1 MMIDDD
7 AVMTTKR
14 KDICTG
20 GEQEVMMMTMMVM
33 MTTYLLLLV
42 KSELFIFL
50 PITPPPFTAPIDDPV
65 ELADVPVELDMTPEL
80 RALSSCDQSTV
91 GATTP

>member
-1 MMIDDD
+1 MYWRWTRSDDIDDD
-7 AVMTTKR
+7 DDDDDDTN
-14 KDICTG
+14 DDDDDDD
-20 GEQEVMMMTMMVM
+20 ELS
-33 MTTYLLLLV
+33 TYLLLLV

-50 PITPPPFTAPIDDPV
+50 PITPPPVTAPIDDPV
-65 ELADVPVELDMTPEL
+65 ELADVPVELDMTPEF